1 MSVFIYDE
9 NNILAYKQAERRENT
24 KTDVDPMPQWLL
36 IDRRTGKINKTYDLY
51 SVPKDLP
58 AQQAWDN
65 RFFSSLNL
73 LNNDRTRMVMT
84 MPLVPQLNIL
94 DLETGILKG
103 YRIENQ
109 PTLENLA
116 EQSNDLRQYYGF
128 PEIDDRFIYV
138 LYLDRNFMKRE
149 ENKGCTL
156 YVFDWEGQL
165 VYKLYIPEGIDQIQ
179 VDAKNRLL
187 YGVNLQMEEVY
198 RYPLP
203 F

>member
-51 SVPKDLP
+51 SVSKDHP
-58 AQQAWDN
+58 AQQASDN
-65 RFFSSLNL
+65 RFFSTLNL

-84 MPLVPQLNIL
+84 MSLVPQLNIL

-165 VYKLYIPEGIDQIQ
+165 VHKLYIPEGIDQIQ

>member
-51 SVPKDLP
+51 SVSKDLP
-58 AQQAWDN
+58 AQQASDN

-84 MPLVPQLNIL
+84 
-94 DLETGILKG
+94 
-103 YRIENQ
+103 ENQ

-165 VYKLYIPEGIDQIQ
+165 VHKLYIPEGIDQIQ